1 MKHIHTPSQTFI
13 AVRFE
18 TTGNVPRKLFEV
30 VKKLSIVVTPQK
42 EKKNVKVSELYNYFI
57 LHNSNNGTVL
67 IPGQAP
73 HLQHPSMYENK
84 YFPKFY
90 EASIC

>member
-13 AVRFE
+13 AVKFE

-30 VKKLSIVVTPQK
+30 VKKLSIVVTPSTK
-42 EKKNVKVSELYNYFI
+42 RMLRSVNCTYYFI
-57 LHNSNNGTVL
+57 LHNSNNRTVL

-73 HLQHPSMYENK
+73 HLQHTAMYKKK
-84 YFPKFY
+84 YFLKFY
-90 EASIC
+90 EAFICL

>member
-30 VKKLSIVVTPQK
+30 VKKLSIVVTPSTK
-42 EKKNVKVSELYNYFI
+42 RMLRSVKCTNYFM
-57 LHNSNNGTVL
+57 LHNSNNSTVL
-67 IPGQAP
+67 IPRQSS
-73 HLQHPSMYENK
+73 HLQHPAIYEDK
-84 YFPKFY
+84 YFLKFY